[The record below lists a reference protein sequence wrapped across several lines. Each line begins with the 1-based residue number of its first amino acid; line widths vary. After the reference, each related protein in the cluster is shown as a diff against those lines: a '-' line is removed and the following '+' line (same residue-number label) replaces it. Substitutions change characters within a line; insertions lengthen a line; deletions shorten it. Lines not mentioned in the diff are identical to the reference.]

1 MNNWKQNLLPIL
13 LMLLAVLFDG
23 FLTSYGASSL
33 DTSIGLFIPR
43 TVLLMLILLAFY
55 YPEKFMYGNVAVIG
69 FIMDAYYLGF
79 VGVYM
84 ATFIL
89 AVTLVSTIKV
99 AIRPNVLSYTL
110 SSILV
115 LTVSEILIYGIMRIL
130 GITSMNFQFFI
141 VSRLSATLLFN
152 GLIMLIFS
160 FFVERLIVNTI
171 DETTVR

>member
-1 MNNWKQNLLPIL
+1 MNNWKQNLLPVF
-13 LMLLAVLFDG
+13 LMLFAVLFDG

-33 DTSIGLFIPR
+33 ETSIGLFIPR
-43 TVLLMLILLAFY
+43 TVLLMIIILTFY
-55 YPEKFMYGNVAVIG
+55 YPEKFMYGNVALIG

-89 AVTLVSTIKV
+89 AVTLVATLKGV
-99 AIRPNVLSYTL
+99 IRPNVLSYTL

-115 LTVSEILIYGIMRIL
+115 LSVSEILIFGIMRIL
-130 GITSMNFQFFI
+130 GITSMDFQFFI

-160 FFVERLIVNTI
+160 FFVERLIVSTI
-171 DETTVR
+171 DETKVR

>member
-1 MNNWKQNLLPIL
+1 MNHWKQNLLPVF
-13 LMLLAVLFDG
+13 LMLFAVLFDG

-33 DTSIGLFIPR
+33 ETSIGLFIPR
-43 TVLLMLILLAFY
+43 TVLLMIIILTFY
-55 YPEKFMYGNVAVIG
+55 YPEKFMYGNVALIG

-89 AVTLVSTIKV
+89 AVTLVATLKGI
-99 AIRPNVLSYTL
+99 IRPNVLSYTL

-115 LTVSEILIYGIMRIL
+115 LTVSEILIFGIMRIL
-130 GITSMNFQFFI
+130 GITSMDFQFFI

-160 FFVERLIVNTI
+160 FFVERLIVSTI
-171 DETTVR
+171 DETKVR

>member
-1 MNNWKQNLLPIL
+1 MNNWKQNLLPIF
-13 LMLLAVLFDG
+13 LMLFAVLFDG
-23 FLTSYGASSL
+23 FVSSYWTSSL

-43 TVLLMLILLAFY
+43 TILLVIIILTFY
-55 YPEKFMYGNVAVIG
+55 YPQKYMYGNVALIG

-79 VGVYM
+79 VGIYM
-84 ATFIL
+84 ATFLL
-89 AVTLVSTIKV
+89 AVAFVSTIKG

-115 LTVSEILIYGIMRIL
+115 LTISELVIYGIMRIL
-130 GITSMNFQFFI
+130 GITSMDFQVFI

-160 FFVERLIVNTI
+160 FFVERLIVSTI
-171 DETTVR
+171 DETKVR

>member
-1 MNNWKQNLLPIL
+1 
-13 LMLLAVLFDG
+13 
-23 FLTSYGASSL
+23 
-33 DTSIGLFIPR
+33 
-43 TVLLMLILLAFY
+43 
-55 YPEKFMYGNVAVIG
+55 MYGNVAVIG

>member
-1 MNNWKQNLLPIL
+1 MNNWKQNLLPVF
-13 LMLLAVLFDG
+13 LMLFAVLFDG

-33 DTSIGLFIPR
+33 ETSIGLFIPR
-43 TVLLMLILLAFY
+43 TVLLMIIILTFY
-55 YPEKFMYGNVAVIG
+55 YPEKFMYGNVALIG

-89 AVTLVSTIKV
+89 AVTLVATLKGV
-99 AIRPNVLSYTL
+99 IRPNVLSYTL

-115 LTVSEILIYGIMRIL
+115 LTVSEILIFGIMRIL
-130 GITSMNFQFFI
+130 GSTSMDFQFFI

-160 FFVERLIVNTI
+160 FFVERLIVSTI
-171 DETTVR
+171 DETKVR